1 MRKTKIVCTLGP
13 ATDSP
18 EIMRELILS
27 GMNIARFNFSHGT
40 HEEHKKRLQ
49 LLRDTSAQ
57 LGIPVATLM
66 DTKGPEI
73 RLGNFKNHKAALE
86 RGNLFILTSD
96 EVEGDE
102 NRVSI
107 TFKELAGDLK
117 PGDKVL
123 LDDGLIELRVQ
134 AIEGTNI
141 ICRVQNGGEVSD
153 KKGVNVPDIALS
165 MPYISARDRE
175 DLIFAVGQDFDFIA
189 ASFVRTAQ
197 DIVEIRK
204 ILDEQNCDNIHII
217 AKIEN
222 AQGVANIDD
231 ILRTSSGVM
240 VARGDMGVEIPFED
254 VPVIQKKLIKKAYNA
269 GKFVITATQMLDSM
283 MKNPRPTRAEATD
296 VANAIYDG
304 TSAIMLSGETAA
316 GKYPVESVKTM
327 ATIARRAED
336 DIDYKKRFYGQE
348 YPAREDIT
356 NAISHATCTTAY
368 DLGAAAIITVTSSG
382 RTARMISRYRPLM
395 PIIGCTYDE
404 KVYRQMNMSWGV
416 IPLMCQVKENTDE
429 LFEHAVK
436 QAQKAGLVRSGDIVV
451 ITAGVPLGVSG
462 TTNLLKV
469 HAVGNVLVTGQG
481 VGKLSCTGKACVAH
495 SEKEAR
501 QNFNEGDILVIRE
514 TSNGILDL
522 LKKASGIV
530 CETQGLNS
538 HAAIVGMTLDIP
550 VIVGATNA
558 ASLIK
563 NSTVV
568 TVDADKGIICN
579 AGR

>member
-1 MRKTKIVCTLGP
+1 MRKTKLVCTLGP

-18 EIMRELILS
+18 EIMRELILA

-73 RLGNFKNHKAALE
+73 RRGNFKNHRATLE

-141 ICRVQNGGEVSD
+141 ICRVQNGGDVSD

-165 MPYISARDRE
+165 MPYISERDRE

-197 DIVEIRK
+197 DIAEIRK
-204 ILDEQNCDNIHII
+204 ILDEQGCDNIHII

-222 AQGVANIDD
+222 AQGVANIDE
-231 ILRTSSGVM
+231 ILRLSSGVM

-254 VPVIQKKLIKKAYNA
+254 VPVIQKKLIKRAYNA

-336 DIDYKKRFYGQE
+336 DIDYEKRFYGQE

-429 LFEHAVK
+429 LFEHAVQ

-481 VGKLSCTGKACVAH
+481 VNKLSCTGNACVAH
-495 SEKEAR
+495 SEEEAR

-550 VIVGATNA
+550 VIVGAKNA
-558 ASLIK
+558 SSLIK

-568 TVDADKGIICN
+568 TVDADKGIVCN